1 MRCCPKCNTNLKKET
16 KEIYNG
22 VFAEVTVCPR
32 CEEDLL
38 LPVNGDMEQALFQ
51 RKAFRAGGS
60 LAIRLPKEIVN
71 SLGISEGSE
80 INFKVYPN
88 GVFIKVNGVHK
99 HI

>member
-1 MRCCPKCNTNLKKET
+1 MRLCPKCSNPLKKET

-22 VFAEVTVCPR
+22 VFADVTVCPN

-38 LPVNGDMEQALFQ
+38 LPVNGDEEHALFQ

-60 LAIRLPKEIVN
+60 LAVRLPKEIVN
-71 SLGISEGSE
+71 ALEISEGSE

-99 HI
+99 QL